1 MARRR
6 RLARPPRHASATP
19 RTHPVRVTPPPPWP
33 GERPAIRRAAFL
45 LLCLL
50 VAAPLLA
57 LLWRVLAPG
66 GWTGW
71 EVAIAALYLGTL
83 PWTAICVANSLIGLA
98 LLLGKEDAP
107 SFLVPQTAAP
117 PAGQALRTAIAVCI
131 RNETME
137 TVLPPLARL
146 LDGLEAAGEG
156 GRFTLWFLSDTR
168 DPTHAEAEDAAIAAF
183 SARRA
188 GGIPIRHRR
197 RTDNAGFKAGNVM
210 DFLDHHADGHDLA
223 LMLDADS
230 EMSAAAVLRLVR
242 GMEADP
248 RLALIQQLIVGRPAP
263 RAFPRLFQ
271 YGMRAGMRAW
281 ATGQGWWQL
290 DDGPYWGHNAILRIA
305 PFRQHAR
312 LAPLPDG
319 SSILSHDQV
328 EAVRLHA
335 AGWRVRCLPAE
346 DGSLE
351 GNPPALPEF
360 LARDVRW
367 GAGNMQYRHLILRPG
382 LRPMGRWQM
391 AQAMLLF
398 LCAPFWVGML
408 LAALGNALS
417 GGGAATPMGSLAAL
431 LVLTWLGNAAPKLCG
446 FAELLLR
453 PERAAPYGGRAAVL
467 RGAGAEILFSLLM
480 EPVSLINKS
489 IALARLAFGARNG
502 WAPQNRADRGVAWGD
517 AARLLWP
524 HTLLGLG
531 SALALAQVSLPALL
545 FALPFIAGPVLAV
558 PLCVWTA
565 SPGLSDWLV
574 RHRIA
579 ATPEERAAPVP
590 QPLAPAGLRA
600 QDAARHG

>member
-1 MARRR
+1 M
-6 RLARPPRHASATP
+6 
-19 RTHPVRVTPPPPWP
+19 TPPPPWP
-33 GERPAIRRAAFL
+33 GERPALRRAAFL
-45 LLCLL
+45 LLCL
-50 VAAPLLA
+50 VAALPLLA

-71 EVAIAALYLGTL
+71 EVAIAALYVGTL
-83 PWTAICVANSLIGLA
+83 PWTAICVANSLIGLV
-98 LLLGKEDAP
+98 LLLAKADAP
-107 SFLVPQTAAP
+107 AFLVPQVAAV
-117 PAGQALRTAIAVCI
+117 PAGPRLRTAIAVCI
-131 RNETME
+131 RNEAME

-168 DPTHAEAEDAAIAAF
+168 DPEHAAEEDAAIAAF
-183 SARRA
+183 AAQRA
-188 GGIPIRHRR
+188 GGISIRHRR
-197 RTDNAGFKAGNVM
+197 RAGNAGFKAGNVM
-210 DFLDHHADGHDLA
+210 DFMDHHAGDHDLA

-305 PFRQHAR
+305 PFREHAR

-319 SSILSHDQV
+319 SAILSHDQV

-346 DGSLE
+346 EGSLE

-367 GAGNMQYRHLILRPG
+367 GAGNMQYRHLVFRPG
-382 LRPMGRWQM
+382 LRPMGRWQL

-398 LCAPFWVGML
+398 LCAPLWVGML
-408 LAALGNALS
+408 LAAVGNGLT
-417 GGGAATPMGSLAAL
+417 GGGAATPMGALAAL
-431 LVLTWLGNAAPKLCG
+431 LALTWLGNAAPKLCG

-453 PERAAPYGGRAAVL
+453 PDRAAPYGGCAAVL
-467 RGAGAEILFSLLM
+467 RGAAAEILFSLLM
-480 EPVSLINKS
+480 EPVSLVNKS
-489 IALARLAFGARNG
+489 IALGRLALGARDG
-502 WAPQNRADRGVAWGD
+502 WAPQNREDRGVAWAD

-531 SALALAQVSLPALL
+531 CAAALAGVSLSSLL
-545 FALPFIAGPVLAV
+545 LALPFLAGPVLAV

-565 SPGLSDWLV
+565 APGFSDWLR

-579 ATPEERAAPVP
+579 ATPEELAALRPATALGTA
-590 QPLAPAGLRA
+590 QAPMAPGGAGA
-600 QDAARHG
+600 QDAPHHV

>member
-1 MARRR
+1 M
-6 RLARPPRHASATP
+6 
-19 RTHPVRVTPPPPWP
+19 TPPPPWP
-33 GERPAIRRAAFL
+33 GEWPAARRAAFL

-71 EVAIAALYLGTL
+71 EVAIAILYLGTL
-83 PWTAICVANSLIGLA
+83 PWTAICVANALIGLV
-98 LLLGKEDAP
+98 LLLGSADAP
-107 SFLVPQTAAP
+107 GFLVPQLRSARVGP
-117 PAGQALRTAIAVCI
+117 PLRTAVLVCI
-131 RNETME
+131 RNEAME
-137 TVLPPLARL
+137 AVLPPLARL
-146 LDGLEAAGEG
+146 LNGLEASGQG

-168 DPTHAEAEDAAIAAF
+168 EAALAAAEDAAIAAF
-183 SARRA
+183 AASRP

-197 RTDNAGFKAGNVM
+197 RADNAGFKAGNVM
-210 DFLDHHADGHDLA
+210 DFMDHHAEGHDLA

-230 EMSAAAVLRLVR
+230 EMSAEAVLRLVR

-248 RLALIQQLIVGRPAP
+248 RLGLIQQLIVGRPAP

-305 PFRQHAR
+305 PFRAHAR
-312 LAPLPDG
+312 LDPLPDG
-319 SSILSHDQV
+319 SPILSHDQV

-335 AGWRVRCLPAE
+335 AGWRVRCLPSEA
-346 DGSLE
+346 GSLE

-382 LRPMGRWQM
+382 LRPMGRWQL

-398 LCAPFWVGML
+398 LCAPLWVGLL
-408 LAALGNALS
+408 LAALGHGWS
-417 GGGAATPMGSLAAL
+417 GGGAATPMGALAAL
-431 LVLTWLGNAAPKLCG
+431 LALTWAGNAAPKLCG

-453 PERAAPYGGRAAVL
+453 PGRAAPYGGRAAVL
-467 RGAGAEILFSLLM
+467 RGAAAEILFSLLI
-480 EPVSLINKS
+480 EPVSLINKTL
-489 IALARLAFGARNG
+489 ALGRLALGARQG

-524 HTLLGLG
+524 HSLLGLG
-531 SALALAQVSLPALL
+531 CVAAVAQLSTPALL
-545 FALPFIAGPVLAV
+545 LALPFLAGPVLAI

-565 SPGLSDWLV
+565 APGFSAWLL
-574 RHRIA
+574 RHGIA
-579 ATPEERAAPVP
+579 ATPEELEQARPRPMAS
-590 QPLAPAGLRA
+590 AGLGA